1 MMNYKKKTVLDADL
15 KGKKVLCRCDFNVPT
30 NDEGVITDDSRI
42 VKSLPTI
49 RYMLEEG
56 AAVILCSHKGRPK
69 NGYEEKFSLK
79 VVQARLSQLLGI
91 PVDLA
96 SDVVGPEAQ
105 EKAKNLQPGQVLLLE
120 NVRFV
125 SGETKNNMELAEKY
139 AALAEIFVND
149 AFGSCHRAHSSTVG
163 VASFLPAYSGLLV
176 KKELDVM
183 GKAISDPNRPLVL
196 IMGGSKVSDKISV
209 IDHMLSLADH
219 IIIGGGMSYTFTAA
233 RGGKIGTSLCEAD
246 SFEYCRNLLKKA
258 GEKGVKIHLPVDTV
272 AADHFAADATPVL
285 FDEGQVPDDMM
296 GLDIGPKTREIY
308 ADVIKNAGTV
318 IWNGPMGVFEFPAFA
333 KGTEAVAKAMA
344 ESQAVTIVGG
354 GDSAAAV
361 EQMGFSE
368 EITHVSTGGGASL
381 EFFAG
386 EALPGVVALLD
397 A

>member
-49 RYMLEEG
+49 RYMLNEG

-79 VVQARLSQLLGI
+79 VVQERLSQLLEL

-233 RGGKIGTSLCEAD
+233 RGGKIGTSLCETD

-258 GEKGVKIHLPVDTV
+258 EEKGVKIHLPVDTV

-285 FDEGQVPDDMM
+285 FDEGQIPDDMM

-368 EITHVSTGGGASL
+368 KITHVSTGGGASL

>member
-1 MMNYKKKTVLDADL
+1 MNYKKKTILDVEL

-42 VKSLPTI
+42 RKTLPTI
-49 RYMLEEG
+49 QYLLDHG

-69 NGYEEKFSLK
+69 NGYEEKYSLK
-79 VVQARLSQLLGI
+79 VVQARLSELLGQ
-91 PVDLA
+91 PVALA
-96 SDVVGPEAQ
+96 SDIVGPEAQ
-105 EKAKNLQPGQVLLLE
+105 EKAAALQPGQVLLLE
-120 NVRFV
+120 NVRFMK
-125 SGETKNNMELAEKY
+125 GETKHDMELAKQY

-176 KKELDVM
+176 KKELDIM

-196 IMGGSKVSDKISV
+196 IMGGSKVSDKIGV
-209 IDHMLSLADH
+209 IDHMLTLADH

-233 RGGKIGTSLCEAD
+233 KGGKIGTSLCETE
-246 SFEYCRNLLKKA
+246 SFGYCLELLKKA
-258 GEKGVKIHLPVDTV
+258 QEKGVQIHLPVDTV
-272 AADHFAADATPVL
+272 AADHFAADAEPVL
-285 FDEGQVPDDMM
+285 FDEGQLPDNMM

-308 ADVIKNAGTV
+308 ADIIRNAGTV

-333 KGTEAVAKAMA
+333 AGTNAVAKAMA
-344 ESQAVTIVGG
+344 ESAAVTIVGG

-361 EQMGFSE
+361 EQMGYSDK
-368 EITHVSTGGGASL
+368 ITHVSTGGGASL

-386 EALPGVVALLD
+386 AELPGVAALLD

>member
-1 MMNYKKKTVLDADL
+1 MNYRKKTILDTDL
-15 KGKKVLCRCDFNVPT
+15 KGKKVLVRCDFNVPT

-42 VKSLPTI
+42 VKTLPTI
-49 RYMLEEG
+49 KYILEQG

-69 NGYEEKFSLK
+69 NGYEEKYSLK
-79 VVQARLSQLLGI
+79 VVQARLSELLGI
-91 PVDLA
+91 DVDLA
-96 SDVVGPEAQ
+96 ADIVGPEAQ
-105 EKAKNLQPGQVLLLE
+105 AKAAALQPGQVLLLE
-120 NVRFV
+120 NVRFMA
-125 SGETKNNMELAEKY
+125 GETKNNMELAEQY

-163 VASFLPAYSGLLV
+163 VASFLPAVSGLLV

-209 IDHMLSLADH
+209 IDHMLTLADD

-233 RGGKIGTSLCEAD
+233 KGGKIGTSLCEQD
-246 SFEYCRNLLKKA
+246 SFDYCLNLLKKA
-258 GEKGVKIHLPVDTV
+258 EEKGVKIHLPSDTV
-272 AADHFAADATPVL
+272 AADHFAADAEPKTYADGTL
-285 FDEGQVPDDMM
+285 PDNMM
-296 GLDIGPKTREIY
+296 GLDIGPETAKAY
-308 ADVIKNAGTV
+308 AEVIKNAGTV

-333 KGTEAVAKAMA
+333 AGTQAVAKAMA
-344 ESQAVTIVGG
+344 ESKAITIVGG

-361 EQMGFSE
+361 EQMGFSDR
-368 EITHVSTGGGASL
+368 ITHVSTGGGASL

-386 EALPGVVALLD
+386 EVLPGVAALLD

>member
-1 MMNYKKKTVLDADL
+1 MNYKKKTILDADL

-42 VKSLPTI
+42 VKTLPTI
-49 RYMLEEG
+49 RYMLDEG

-69 NGYEEKFSLK
+69 NGYEEKYSLK
-79 VVQARLSQLLGI
+79 VVQARLAQLLGI
-91 PVDLA
+91 PVELA

-105 EKAKNLQPGQVLLLE
+105 EKAAKLQPGQVLLLE

-209 IDHMLSLADH
+209 IDHMLTLADH

-233 RGGKIGTSLCEAD
+233 RGGKIGTSLCEKD
-246 SFEYCRNLLKKA
+246 SFAYCLDLLKKA
-258 GEKGVKIHLPVDTV
+258 EEKGVKIHLPVDTV
-272 AADHFAADATPVL
+272 AASHFAADAEPVL
-285 FDEGQVPDDMM
+285 FDEGQIPDDMM

-318 IWNGPMGVFEFPAFA
+318 IWNGPMGVFEFPTFA

-344 ESQAVTIVGG
+344 EAEAVTIVGG

-361 EQMGFSE
+361 EQMGFSDK
-368 EITHVSTGGGASL
+368 ITHVSTGGGARL

-397 A
+397 T

>member
-1 MMNYKKKTVLDADL
+1 MNYKKKTILDADL

-42 VKSLPTI
+42 RKSLPTI
-49 RYMLEEG
+49 QYLLEQG

-69 NGYEEKFSLK
+69 NGYEEKYSLK
-79 VVQARLSQLLGI
+79 VVQQRLQELLGI
-91 PVDLA
+91 PVALA
-96 SDVVGPEAQ
+96 DDIVGPNAQ
-105 EKAKNLQPGQVLLLE
+105 EMAAALQPGQVLLLE
-120 NVRFV
+120 NVRFIK
-125 SGETKNNMELAEKY
+125 GETKNDMELAKQY
-139 AALAEIFVND
+139 AALAELFVND

-176 KKELDVM
+176 KKELDIM

-196 IMGGSKVSDKISV
+196 IMGGSKVSDKIGV

-233 RGGKIGTSLCEAD
+233 RGGKIGTSLCETE
-246 SFEYCRNLLKKA
+246 SFGYCLELLKKA
-258 GEKGVKIHLPVDTV
+258 EEQGVKIHLPVDTV
-272 AADHFAADATPVL
+272 AADHFAADAEPVL
-285 FDEGQVPDDMM
+285 FDEGQIPDNMM

-308 ADVIKNAGTV
+308 ADIIKNAGTV

-333 KGTEAVAKAMA
+333 AGTQAVAKAMA
-344 ESQAVTIVGG
+344 ESPAVTIVGG

-361 EQMGFSE
+361 EQMGYSDQ
-368 EITHVSTGGGASL
+368 ITHVSTGGGASL

-386 EALPGVVALLD
+386 AELPGVAALLD

>member
-1 MMNYKKKTVLDADL
+1 MMNYKKKTILDADL
-15 KGKKVLCRCDFNVPT
+15 AGKKVLVRCDFNVPT
-30 NDEGVITDDSRI
+30 NDEGIITDDGRI
-42 VKSLPTI
+42 VKTLPTI
-49 RYMLEEG
+49 RYLLEQG

-69 NGYEEKFSLK
+69 NGYEEKYSLK
-79 VVQARLSQLLGI
+79 VVQARLKQLLSL

-105 EKAKNLQPGQVLLLE
+105 AKAAALQPGQILLLE
-120 NVRFV
+120 NVRFMA
-125 SGETKNNMELAEKY
+125 GETKNNLELAQQY
-139 AALAEIFVND
+139 AALADVFVND

-163 VASFLPAYSGLLV
+163 VASYLPAYSGLLV
-176 KKELDVM
+176 KKELEVM
-183 GKAISDPNRPLVL
+183 GKAISDPNHPLVL
-196 IMGGSKVSDKISV
+196 IMGGSKVSDKIGV
-209 IDHMLSLADH
+209 IDHMLSMADD

-233 RGGKIGTSLCEAD
+233 QGGSIGTSLCENE
-246 SFEYCRNLLKKA
+246 SFAYCLELLKKA
-258 GEKGVKIHLPVDTV
+258 KEQGIRIHLPVDTV

-285 FDEGQVPDDMM
+285 YDEGKIPENMM

-308 ADVIKNAGTV
+308 ADIIKKAGTV

-333 KGTEAVAKAMA
+333 YGTAAVAKAMA

-361 EQMGFSE
+361 EMLGYADK
-368 EITHVSTGGGASL
+368 ITHISTGGGASL

-386 EALPGVVALLD
+386 AELPGVAALLD

>member
-1 MMNYKKKTVLDADL
+1 MNYKKKTILDVEL

-42 VKSLPTI
+42 RKTLPTI
-49 RYMLEEG
+49 QYLLDHG

-69 NGYEEKFSLK
+69 NGYEEKYSLK
-79 VVQARLSQLLGI
+79 VVQARLSELLGQ
-91 PVDLA
+91 PVALA
-96 SDVVGPEAQ
+96 SDIVGPEAQ
-105 EKAKNLQPGQVLLLE
+105 EKAAALQPGQVLLLE
-120 NVRFV
+120 NVRFMK
-125 SGETKNNMELAEKY
+125 GETKNDRELAKQY

-176 KKELDVM
+176 KKELDIM

-196 IMGGSKVSDKISV
+196 IMGGSKVSDKIGV
-209 IDHMLSLADH
+209 IDHMLTLADH

-233 RGGKIGTSLCEAD
+233 KGGKIGTSLCETE
-246 SFEYCRNLLKKA
+246 SFGYCLELLKKA
-258 GEKGVKIHLPVDTV
+258 QEKGVQIHLPVDTV
-272 AADHFAADATPVL
+272 AADHFAADAEPVL
-285 FDEGQVPDDMM
+285 FDEGQLPDNMM

-308 ADVIKNAGTV
+308 ADIIRNAGTV

-333 KGTEAVAKAMA
+333 AGTNAVAKAMA
-344 ESQAVTIVGG
+344 ESAAVTIVGG

-361 EQMGFSE
+361 EQMGYSDK
-368 EITHVSTGGGASL
+368 ITHVSTGGGASL

-386 EALPGVVALLD
+386 AELPGVAALLD

>member
-1 MMNYKKKTVLDADL
+1 MNYKKKTILDVEL

-42 VKSLPTI
+42 RKTLPTI
-49 RYMLEEG
+49 QYLLDHG

-69 NGYEEKFSLK
+69 NGYEEKYSLK
-79 VVQARLSQLLGI
+79 VVQARLSELLGQ
-91 PVDLA
+91 PVALA
-96 SDVVGPEAQ
+96 SDIVGPEAQ
-105 EKAKNLQPGQVLLLE
+105 EKAAALQPGQVLLLE
-120 NVRFV
+120 NVRFMK
-125 SGETKNNMELAEKY
+125 GETKNDMELAKQY

-176 KKELDVM
+176 KKELDIM
-183 GKAISDPNRPLVL
+183 GKAISAPNRPLVL
-196 IMGGSKVSDKISV
+196 IMGGSKVSDKIGV
-209 IDHMLSLADH
+209 IDHMLTLADH

-233 RGGKIGTSLCEAD
+233 KGGKIGTSLCETE
-246 SFEYCRNLLKKA
+246 SFGYCLELLKKA
-258 GEKGVKIHLPVDTV
+258 QEKGVQIHLPVDTV
-272 AADHFAADATPVL
+272 AADHFAADAEPVL
-285 FDEGQVPDDMM
+285 FDEGQIPDNMM

-308 ADVIKNAGTV
+308 ADIIRNAGTV

-333 KGTEAVAKAMA
+333 SGTNAVAKAMA
-344 ESQAVTIVGG
+344 ESAAVTIVGG

-361 EQMGFSE
+361 EQMGYSDK
-368 EITHVSTGGGASL
+368 ITHVSTGGGASL

-386 EALPGVVALLD
+386 AELPGVAALLD

>member
-1 MMNYKKKTVLDADL
+1 MNYKKKTILDADL

-42 VKSLPTI
+42 RKSLPTI
-49 RYMLEEG
+49 QYLLEQG

-69 NGYEEKFSLK
+69 NGYEEKNSLK
-79 VVQARLSQLLGI
+79 VVQQRLQELLGI
-91 PVDLA
+91 PVALA
-96 SDVVGPEAQ
+96 DDIVGPKAQ
-105 EKAKNLQPGQVLLLE
+105 EMAAALRPGQVLLLE
-120 NVRFV
+120 NVRFMK
-125 SGETKNNMELAEKY
+125 GETKNDMELAKQY
-139 AALAEIFVND
+139 AALAEVFVND

-176 KKELDVM
+176 KKELDIM

-196 IMGGSKVSDKISV
+196 IMGGSKVSDKIGV

-233 RGGKIGTSLCEAD
+233 RGGKIGTSLCETE
-246 SFEYCRNLLKKA
+246 SFGYCLELLKKA
-258 GEKGVKIHLPVDTV
+258 EEQGVKIHLPVDTV
-272 AADHFAADATPVL
+272 AADHFAADAEPVL
-285 FDEGQVPDDMM
+285 FDEGQIPDNMM

-308 ADVIKNAGTV
+308 ADLIKNAGTV

-333 KGTEAVAKAMA
+333 AGTQAVAKAMA
-344 ESQAVTIVGG
+344 ESPAVTIVGG

-361 EQMGFSE
+361 EQMGYSDQ
-368 EITHVSTGGGASL
+368 ITHVSTGGGASL

-386 EALPGVVALLD
+386 AELPGVAALLD

>member
-1 MMNYKKKTVLDADL
+1 MNYKKKTILDADL

-42 VKSLPTI
+42 RKSLPTI
-49 RYMLEEG
+49 QYLLEQG

-69 NGYEEKFSLK
+69 NGYEEKYSLK
-79 VVQARLSQLLGI
+79 VVQQRLQELLGI
-91 PVDLA
+91 PVALA
-96 SDVVGPEAQ
+96 DDIVGPKAQ
-105 EKAKNLQPGQVLLLE
+105 EMAAALQPGQVLLLE

-125 SGETKNNMELAEKY
+125 KGETKNDMELAKQY
-139 AALAEIFVND
+139 AALAEVFVND

-176 KKELDVM
+176 KKELDIM

-196 IMGGSKVSDKISV
+196 IMGGSKVSDKIGV

-233 RGGKIGTSLCEAD
+233 RGGKIGTSLCETE
-246 SFEYCRNLLKKA
+246 SFGYCLELLKKA
-258 GEKGVKIHLPVDTV
+258 EEQGVKIHLPVDTV
-272 AADHFAADATPVL
+272 AADHFAADAEPVL
-285 FDEGQVPDDMM
+285 FDEGQIPDNMM

-308 ADVIKNAGTV
+308 ADIIKNAGTV

-333 KGTEAVAKAMA
+333 AGTQAVAKAMA
-344 ESQAVTIVGG
+344 ESPAVTIVGG

-361 EQMGFSE
+361 EQMGYSDQ
-368 EITHVSTGGGASL
+368 ITHVSTGGGASL

-386 EALPGVVALLD
+386 AELPGVAALLD

>member
-1 MMNYKKKTVLDADL
+1 MNYKKKTILDADL

-42 VKSLPTI
+42 RKSLPPI
-49 RYMLEEG
+49 QYLLEQG

-69 NGYEEKFSLK
+69 NGYEEKYSLK
-79 VVQARLSQLLGI
+79 VVQQRLQELLGI
-91 PVDLA
+91 PVALA
-96 SDVVGPEAQ
+96 DDIVGPKAQ
-105 EKAKNLQPGQVLLLE
+105 EMAAALQPGQVLLLE
-120 NVRFV
+120 NVRFMK
-125 SGETKNNMELAEKY
+125 GETKNDMELAKQY
-139 AALAEIFVND
+139 AALAEVFVND

-176 KKELDVM
+176 KKELDIM

-196 IMGGSKVSDKISV
+196 IMGGSKVSDKIGV

-233 RGGKIGTSLCEAD
+233 RGGKIGTSLCETE
-246 SFEYCRNLLKKA
+246 SFGYCLELLKKA
-258 GEKGVKIHLPVDTV
+258 EEQGVKIHLPVDTV
-272 AADHFAADATPVL
+272 AADHFAADAEPVL
-285 FDEGQVPDDMM
+285 FDEGQIPDNMM

-308 ADVIKNAGTV
+308 ADLIKNAGTV

-333 KGTEAVAKAMA
+333 AGTQAVAKAMA
-344 ESQAVTIVGG
+344 ESLAVTIVGG

-361 EQMGFSE
+361 EQMGYSDQ
-368 EITHVSTGGGASL
+368 ITHVSTGGGASL

-386 EALPGVVALLD
+386 AELPGVAALLD

>member
-1 MMNYKKKTVLDADL
+1 MNYKKKTIVDAEL

-30 NDEGVITDDSRI
+30 NDEGIITDDSRI
-42 VKSLPTI
+42 VKSLPTV
-49 RYMLEEG
+49 RYLLEQG

-69 NGYEEKFSLK
+69 NGYEEKYSLK
-79 VVQARLSQLLGI
+79 VVQARLSELLEMD
-91 PVDLA
+91 VELA

-105 EKAKNLQPGQVLLLE
+105 EKAAKLQPGQVLLLE

-139 AALAEIFVND
+139 AALAEVFVND

-209 IDHMLSLADH
+209 IDHMLTLADH

-233 RGGKIGTSLCEAD
+233 RGGKIGTSLCEQD
-246 SFEYCRNLLKKA
+246 SFGYCLDLLKKA
-258 GEKGVKIHLPVDTV
+258 EEKGVKIHLPVDTV
-272 AADHFAADATPVL
+272 AASHFAADAEPVL
-285 FDEGQVPDDMM
+285 FDEGQIPDDMM

-308 ADVIKNAGTV
+308 AEVIKNAGTV
-318 IWNGPMGVFEFPAFA
+318 IWNGPMGVFEFPNFA
-333 KGTEAVAKAMA
+333 KGTEAVAQAMA
-344 ESQAVTIVGG
+344 EAEAVTIVGG

-361 EQMGFSE
+361 EQMGFSHK
-368 EITHVSTGGGASL
+368 ITHVSTGGGASL

>member
-1 MMNYKKKTVLDADL
+1 MNYKKKTILDADL

-42 VKSLPTI
+42 RKSLPTI
-49 RYMLEEG
+49 QYLLEQG

-69 NGYEEKFSLK
+69 NGYEEKYSLK
-79 VVQARLSQLLGI
+79 VVQQRLQELLGI
-91 PVDLA
+91 PVALA
-96 SDVVGPEAQ
+96 DDIVGPKAQ
-105 EKAKNLQPGQVLLLE
+105 EMAAALQPGQVLLLE
-120 NVRFV
+120 NVRFMK
-125 SGETKNNMELAEKY
+125 GETKNDMELAKQY
-139 AALAEIFVND
+139 AALAEVFVND

-176 KKELDVM
+176 KKELDIM

-196 IMGGSKVSDKISV
+196 IMGGSKVSDKIGV

-233 RGGKIGTSLCEAD
+233 RGGKIGTSLCETE
-246 SFEYCRNLLKKA
+246 SFGYCLELLKKA
-258 GEKGVKIHLPVDTV
+258 EEQGVKIHLPVDTV
-272 AADHFAADATPVL
+272 AADHFAADAEPVL
-285 FDEGQVPDDMM
+285 FDEGQIPDNMM

-308 ADVIKNAGTV
+308 ADLIKNAGTV

-333 KGTEAVAKAMA
+333 AGTQAVAKAMA
-344 ESQAVTIVGG
+344 ESLAVTIVGG

-361 EQMGFSE
+361 EQMGYSDQ
-368 EITHVSTGGGASL
+368 ITHVSTGGGASL

-386 EALPGVVALLD
+386 AELPGVAALLD

>member
-1 MMNYKKKTVLDADL
+1 MMNYKKKTILDADL
-15 KGKKVLCRCDFNVPT
+15 LGKKVLCRCDFNVPT

-42 VKSLPTI
+42 VKTLPTI
-49 RYMLEEG
+49 RYLLEKG

-69 NGYEEKFSLK
+69 NGYEEKYSLK
-79 VVQARLSQLLGI
+79 VVQTRLSELLEM
-91 PVDLA
+91 PVELA
-96 SDVVGPEAQ
+96 ADIVGPEAQ
-105 EKAKNLQPGQVLLLE
+105 EKAAALQPGQVLLLE
-120 NVRFV
+120 NVRFMT
-125 SGETKNNMELAEKY
+125 GETKNNMELAEKY
-139 AALAEIFVND
+139 AALAEVFVND

-176 KKELDVM
+176 KKELEIM
-183 GKAISDPNRPLVL
+183 GKAISDPVRPLVL

-209 IDHMLSLADH
+209 IDHMLTLADH

-233 RGGKIGTSLCEAD
+233 QGGQIGTSLCEKD
-246 SFEYCRNLLKKA
+246 SFAYCLDLMKKA
-258 GEKGVKIHLPVDTV
+258 EVKGVKLHLPVDTV
-272 AADHFAADATPVL
+272 AASHFAADAEPVL
-285 FDEGQVPDDMM
+285 FDEGQIPDDMM

-318 IWNGPMGVFEFPAFA
+318 IWNGPMGVFEFPNFA

-344 ESQAVTIVGG
+344 EAQAVTIVGG

-361 EQMGFSE
+361 EQMGFSDK
-368 EITHVSTGGGASL
+368 ITHVSTGGGASL